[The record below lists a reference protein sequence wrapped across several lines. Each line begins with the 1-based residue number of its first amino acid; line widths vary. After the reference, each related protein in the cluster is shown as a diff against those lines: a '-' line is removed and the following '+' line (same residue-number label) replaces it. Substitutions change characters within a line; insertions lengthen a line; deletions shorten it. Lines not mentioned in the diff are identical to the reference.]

1 MTIKIEILRS
11 DRGGENYGRH
21 APYGQVKGPF
31 TKYLEEN
38 DMKAQYSMSGEPHQN
53 GAAKRHNRTL
63 MDMVRSTLNYSNL
76 LVELWME
83 ALKMATHILNRVP
96 ANRCLKLHLNYGLGG
111 IQELVICTCGA
122 VLLRLSYLIHC
133 KRN

>member
-1 MTIKIEILRS
+1 
-11 DRGGENYGRH
+11 
-21 APYGQVKGPF
+21 
-31 TKYLEEN
+31 
-38 DMKAQYSMSGEPHQN
+38 MKAQYSMLGEPHQN

-96 ANRCLKLHLNYGLGG
+96 SNRCLKLHLNY
-111 IQELVICTCGA
+111 
-122 VLLRLSYLIHC
+122 
-133 KRN
+133 